1 MRSDRFALYLT
12 PDKEDELSAIANKL
26 VIAGKGIL
34 AADETPSTLGVRFK
48 SIGLENTPEN
58 RKAYRQVLF
67 STDCSISRYV
77 SGIILHPETLD
88 EDRKIIPGV
97 KVDLGLV
104 DLPGTF
110 GECTTQGL
118 DELSARCARYKNAGC
133 QFAKWRCAFKIC
145 SKTPSYLA
153 MKETANV
160 IARYA
165 VVCQKNGLVPIIEP
179 DILCDG
185 NHSLEISEHINETML
200 SYVFKALADHQ
211 IYLEGTLL
219 KTNFIRSG
227 HSSCKISTIEE
238 NAAAT
243 LRVLQRTVPVAV
255 PGILFLSGGLAEN
268 SATLNLNE
276 VNRTPGKKPWA
287 LTFSFGRALHNSVLQ
302 AWQGRKENVP
312 SAHCQLLKLA
322 KVSKLQKLATLFR
335 YFVRAVH
342 SALSLL
348 SHSAHCSLCCSLCSL
363 SAHSLLTLLSLCSL
377 TLLSLTLLSLL
388 CIIESDYRLEEGRL

>member
-1 MRSDRFALYLT
+1 MKCPCLRSDRFALYL
-12 PDKEDELSAIANKL
+12 PPNKEDELSAIANKL

-48 SIGLENTPEN
+48 SIGLQNTPEN

-67 STDCSISRYV
+67 SADCSISRYI
-77 SGIILHPETLD
+77 SGIILHPETLEEATD
-88 EDRKIIPGV
+88 NGTPLISLITDRKIIPGV

-104 DLPGTF
+104 DLAGTF

-118 DELSARCARYKNAGC
+118 DELNERCARYKNDGC
-133 QFAKWRCAFKIC
+133 QFAKWRCALKIC

-160 IARYA
+160 IARFA
-165 VVCQKNGLVPIIEP
+165 MICQKNGLVPIIEP

-185 NHSLEISEHINETML
+185 NHSLDVSEHINETML
-200 SYVFKALADHQ
+200 SFVYKALADHQ

-219 KTNFIRSG
+219 ETNMIRSG
-227 HSSCKISTIEE
+227 HSSCRISTIEE

-255 PGILFLSGGLAEN
+255 PGIVFLSGGLPET

-276 VNRTPGKKPWA
+276 INRTPGKKPWA
-287 LTFSFGRALHNSVLQ
+287 LTFSFGRALHNSVLE

-322 KVSKLQKLATLFR
+322 KANSYASMGS
-335 YFVRAVH
+335 Y
-342 SALSLL
+342 
-348 SHSAHCSLCCSLCSL
+348 
-363 SAHSLLTLLSLCSL
+363 
-377 TLLSLTLLSLL
+377 
-388 CIIESDYRLEEGRL
+388 EGRKRTPVGERSIFVASHAY